1 MHANRVAL
9 FFFRGRQQTRVRQ
22 GGTERRRAQEDVF
35 VMLSSTMLRRLGIA
49 AVASLALTSAAI
61 PGMAQMRQQM
71 ADKIA
76 TNAAHQL
83 VTKINGESC
92 SDFASTM
99 SQMKGKSG
107 SSSSSSG
114 MSSKLKANSQARTD
128 FVNIVAGPLLNKM
141 IDCNMLPGG
150 M

>member
-1 MHANRVAL
+1 MI
-9 FFFRGRQQTRVRQ
+9 
-22 GGTERRRAQEDVF
+22 
-35 VMLSSTMLRRLGIA
+35 LSCTMLRRIGLG
-49 AVASLALTSAAI
+49 AVAFLAMASIVI
-61 PGMAQMRQQM
+61 PGQAQMRQQM

-76 TNAAHQL
+76 TNAAHSL

-92 SDFASTM
+92 SQFASTM
-99 SQMKGKSG
+99 SQMKQG
-107 SSSSSSG
+107 SSSGSGSSG
-114 MSSKLKANSQARTD
+114 MSSKLKGNTQARSD

>member
-1 MHANRVAL
+1 M
-9 FFFRGRQQTRVRQ
+9 F
-22 GGTERRRAQEDVF
+22 
-35 VMLSSTMLRRLGIA
+35 LSSTMFRRIGVVVAASIA
-49 AVASLALTSAAI
+49 FGAIAL
-61 PGMAQMRQQM
+61 PGQAQMRQQM

-76 TNAAHQL
+76 TNAANQL

-92 SDFASTM
+92 SEFAQTM

-107 SSSSSSG
+107 TGSSGG

>member
-1 MHANRVAL
+1 MSFS
-9 FFFRGRQQTRVRQ
+9 FFAP
-22 GGTERRRAQEDVF
+22 RRI
-35 VMLSSTMLRRLGIA
+35 GA
-49 AVASLALTSAAI
+49 AVAIGIALAAVAL
-61 PGMAQMRQQM
+61 PGQAQVRQQM

-76 TNAAHQL
+76 TNAANQL

-92 SDFASTM
+92 SEFATTM

-107 SSSSSSG
+107 SSSSGSSG

>member
-1 MHANRVAL
+1 M
-9 FFFRGRQQTRVRQ
+9 F
-22 GGTERRRAQEDVF
+22 
-35 VMLSSTMLRRLGIA
+35 LSSMLVRRIGTI
-49 AVASLALTSAAI
+49 AVASFALASIVIPASA
-61 PGMAQMRQQM
+61 QVRQQM

-83 VTKINGESC
+83 VTKIGGESC
-92 SDFASTM
+92 SQFASTM
-99 SQMKGKSG
+99 SQMKQG
-107 SSSSSSG
+107 SSSGSSSSG

-141 IDCNMLPGG
+141 IDCNMMPGG